1 MRLGTCNASLLLLSH
16 TPFSARRHILPSAPH
31 SPFSARRSAHTQTVY
46 ALVVYGAGLVSML
59 TCSAAYNTLE
69 GAPFMFE
76 KWKKTADLI
85 WWKNSTE
92 YLNCLDRSMIFVM
105 IAGTYT
111 PVIAVLLRVRIR
123 AQDTFYRFPL
133 LPKAYLD
140 LFYRIVFYFR
150 NGSITSTCSSLS
162 GVLP

>member
-1 MRLGTCNASLLLLSH
+1 MPAY
-16 TPFSARRHILPSAPH
+16 PSAPH
-31 SPFSARRSAHTQTVY
+31 SPFSARRSAHTQIGS
-46 ALVVYGAGLVSML
+46 ALVVYGLGLVSML
-59 TCSAAYNTLE
+59 TCSAVYNTLE
-69 GAPFMFE
+69 GAPFMFTT
-76 KWKKTADLI
+76 WKKTADLI
-85 WWKNSTE
+85 WWKNSTD

-123 AQDTFYRFPL
+123 AQDTFYRFPS